1 MLTTVEALKKVYVS
15 FGGQLS
21 DVESLSTIPDMVEA
35 LSNLEISSKPLT
47 VKDDGNGNV
56 EIKLGQED

>member
-21 DVESLSTIPDMVEA
+21 DVENMVTIPDIVQA
-35 LSNLEISSKPLT
+35 LSELEISSKPLT
-47 VKDDGNGNV
+47 VTDDGNGNV